1 MPYHVTESESEG
13 AITDPLKNYCYY
25 FCTLSI
31 VQLIAD
37 WRRLLQLESKN
48 GPLPG
53 TKAKRPQLLERLE
66 EVSLNFPIDLPT
78 KFDNGYR

>member
-1 MPYHVTESESEG
+1 M
-13 AITDPLKNYCYY
+13 
-25 FCTLSI
+25 
-31 VQLIAD
+31 IAD

-53 TKAKRPQLLERLE
+53 TKAKRPQLLQRLE
-66 EVSLNFPIDLPT
+66 EVSLNFPIDIDLPT